1 VQEYIIVIKRVSN
14 PYGLRRD
21 RVQPFLIRIRKIK
34 KIYKMK
40 LERIFEDLVE
50 FYGDCNNKRYNYNEN
65 HPKVMD
71 FITSTNS

>member
-1 VQEYIIVIKRVSN
+1 
-14 PYGLRRD
+14 
-21 RVQPFLIRIRKIK
+21 
-34 KIYKMK
+34 MK